1 MLQPLAMTLSI
12 ALAVPLIHPPT
23 AHAASVKVVATLPIL
38 KEFAEQV
45 GREHVEV
52 HSLITGLESEHSY
65 SPKPSDLRSLGEA
78 HLLLEVGLGLEV
90 WVGGLVKN
98 AANPQ
103 LRVITTSQGVGLIR
117 DHTVA
122 AGSSASGNP
131 HIWLDPENA
140 KVMVR
145 HIADG
150 LIAVNPEHKQD
161 YLNNLANYLRRLDQA
176 QQTLQERV
184 AGLQNRRIITH
195 HPAWP
200 YFARRFGFQ
209 IAGEIIQQ
217 AGMEPTAAHLAA
229 LARLIKADKIK
240 VIVSEPQLNQKIV
253 ETLAGET
260 GARVVALSPLPRTIQ
275 GTDSYLSLL
284 EYNVSQL
291 IAALQSYAA
300 THGASPSGAYP
311 SPSRRPRARQ
321 TPDPVRPRVVPVP
334 ARPGARRHH
343 AGNRGRRVRR
353 RHWPE
358 RARQDHPAARHPGID
373 AADHRVPPDLRL
385 RLPEPAAL
393 SPRPDRLP
401 PAEARRGP
409 VLSDH
414 RARGRADGTRRRDRP
429 MEATR
434 EGGP

>member
-1 MLQPLAMTLSI
+1 MLPSRSMRRPLAI
-12 ALAVPLIHPPT
+12 AVTAALFVPFFHLA
-23 AHAASVKVVATLPIL
+23 AASAAPLKIVATLPIL

-45 GREHVEV
+45 GRERVEV
-52 HSLITGLESEHSY
+52 RTLITGLESEHSY
-65 SPKPSDLRSLGEA
+65 SPKPSDLKALGEA
-78 HLLLEVGLGLEV
+78 RLLLEVGLGLEV

-98 AANPQ
+98 AGNPR

-161 YLNNLANYLRRLDQA
+161 YLNNLADYLRRLDQA
-176 QQTLQERV
+176 QKTLQERV
-184 AGLQNRRIITH
+184 AGLQDRRIITH

-209 IAGEIIQQ
+209 IAGDIIQQ

-229 LARLIKADKIK
+229 LARLIKANKIK

-253 ETLAGET
+253 EALAGET
-260 GARVVALSPLPRTIQ
+260 GARVVVLSPLPGTIQ
-275 GTDSYLSLL
+275 GTASYLSLL

-291 IAALQSYAA
+291 IAALQS
-300 THGASPSGAYP
+300 
-311 SPSRRPRARQ
+311 
-321 TPDPVRPRVVPVP
+321 
-334 ARPGARRHH
+334 
-343 AGNRGRRVRR
+343 
-353 RHWPE
+353 
-358 RARQDHPAARHPGID
+358 
-373 AADHRVPPDLRL
+373 
-385 RLPEPAAL
+385 
-393 SPRPDRLP
+393 
-401 PAEARRGP
+401 
-409 VLSDH
+409 
-414 RARGRADGTRRRDRP
+414 
-429 MEATR
+429 
-434 EGGP
+434 